1 MEKPKLNILNKLALL
16 ENIDI
21 KNAKSPECFHN
32 INIDLDPFNYNNGHN
47 DQDFNLKTR
56 NLLKNEF
63 FSKYIFDQY
72 NNNNNNSNNNYNNY
86 YKTQKIFKPKKISFP
101 LKMKLSKKNQITLDI
116 IGIHKKTT
124 NKPKFLKKN
133 NLTLNILNY
142 KNNKIHNITKKFSH
156 EDYRRKKYVQHLPY
170 FCLNN
175 ANNNN
180 SGNDS
185 DNDIKKSIEI
195 NKYFNNFIYPKNK
208 NKNQYTQYTQKNA
221 PNYFLSID
229 NSDLSKQ
236 STLYKML
243 HMKVHNLFTNRVG
256 SKKILSPKMSNNS
269 ILSKTLYKKTVIDM
283 IKSKNK
289 PLFFI
294 STYMKNIDYK
304 KWKAL
309 SLCEKNRYKKI
320 MEIFLDIKR
329 QIKENPKQKFEIV
342 KNFLIQNG
350 IKEQKYL
357 YIEKLNTLI
366 LYINGKLKVDAT
378 KTLKN
383 NIIDI
388 LEDKHDKSDIIEE
401 NKI

>member
-21 KNAKSPECFHN
+21 KKANNPECFHH
-32 INIDLDPFNYNNGHN
+32 INTDLDPFNYNK
-47 DQDFNLKTR
+47 DQDFNYKTR

-72 NNNNNNSNNNYNNY
+72 NNNNNNY
-86 YKTQKIFKPKKISFP
+86 YKTQKIFKPKKFSFH
-101 LKMKLSKKNQITLDI
+101 LKTKLSKKNQITLDI
-116 IGIHKKTT
+116 LDLSKKTT
-124 NKPKFLKKN
+124 NQPKSLKKN

-142 KNNKIHNITKKFSH
+142 KNKKTHNITKKFSH

-170 FCLNN
+170 FYLNN
-175 ANNNN
+175 TNNNN
-180 SGNDS
+180 GNDS
-185 DNDIKKSIEI
+185 DNDSKKSIEI
-195 NKYFNNFIYPKNK
+195 NKYFNNFIYPINK

-229 NSDLSKQ
+229 KSDLSKQ
-236 STLYKML
+236 GSLYKML

-269 ILSKTLYKKTVIDM
+269 ILSKTLYKKTIIDM

-304 KWKAL
+304 KWKKL
-309 SLCEKNRYKKI
+309 NLCEKNRYKKI
-320 MEIFLDIKR
+320 METFLDIKR

-357 YIEKLNTLI
+357 QIEKLNTLI

-378 KTLKN
+378 KCLKIN
-383 NIIDI
+383 LLDI
-388 LEDKHDKSDIIEE
+388 LEDKHDKSDILKE